1 MLNRR
6 TILKAAGASILPL
19 PALAQP
25 AASRTLRMVPQAA
38 LTILDPIFTTAAV
51 TTNHGY
57 CVFDTLYGLNAR
69 FEPLPQMAAGHA
81 VSDDGLTWTITLRDG
96 LAFHDGSPVRAADCI
111 ASLKRW
117 GARDVLGQLL
127 LAIVNE
133 WQAKDD
139 KTFAIRL
146 KQRFPLMLYALAKP
160 ATSVP
165 FIMPERLAATDSS
178 KQVTEMVGSGPY
190 RFLADEFMAGQRAA
204 YAKFAGY
211 VPRQEV
217 PERTSGGKP
226 AFFERFEWQVIPDG
240 ATALAALQNGEVDW
254 WEQVLADTIPVLRRS
269 RDVTV
274 GRGDPTGYLGV
285 LRFNCQQPPFNNPKL
300 RLAVLGAVRQADYLA
315 TITNG
320 DPAIYTV
327 CHSYLPCGTSYGRVP
342 AADRMSDEPV
352 ISRAKALVAESG
364 YKGEKVVVINP
375 ADFPSIRP
383 MGQITADLLQRLGM
397 NVDLAE
403 TDWGTVL
410 QRRGSR
416 EPVEKGGWSIFH
428 TWFQGIGVATPA
440 TAPYLRGQGASG
452 WFGWYDN
459 PAVENLTQQW
469 VVTDTEAD
477 RVRLSGEIQDI
488 AAVDAP
494 AVPLGVFSIPTA
506 YRSDLTGMVE
516 GVSPFPWGIRRA

>member
-6 TILKAAGASILPL
+6 TILKAAGASVLAM

-25 AASRTLRMVPQAA
+25 AASRTLRLVPQAA
-38 LTILDPIFTTAAV
+38 LTILDPVFTTAAV

-69 FEPLPQMAAGHA
+69 FEPLPQMAAGHV
-81 VSDDGLTWTITLRDG
+81 VSDAGLTWTFTLRDG

-127 LAIVNE
+127 LAVVDGWE
-133 WQAKDD
+133 AKGD
-139 KTFAIRL
+139 KGFAIRL

-165 FIMPERLAATDSS
+165 FIMPERLAATDPN

-190 RFLADEFMAGQRAA
+190 RFVADEFMAGQRAA
-204 YAKFAGY
+204 YARFAGY
-211 VPRQEV
+211 VPRQDAA
-217 PERTSGGKP
+217 ERTSGGKV
-226 AFFERFEWQVIPDG
+226 AHFDRVEWQVIPDG

-254 WEQVLADTIPVLRRS
+254 WEQVLADTLPVLRRS

-285 LRFNCQQPPFNNPKL
+285 IRFNCLQPPFDNLKL
-300 RLAVLGAVRQADYLA
+300 RQAVLGAVRQADYLA

-320 DPAIYTV
+320 DLAAYTL
-327 CHSYLPCGTSYGRVP
+327 CHSFLPCGTPYGQPP
-342 AADRMSDEPV
+342 AADRMSDDP
-352 ISRAKALVAESG
+352 SMTLARARIAESG
-364 YKGEKVVVINP
+364 YKGEKVVIINP

-397 NVDLAE
+397 NVELAE

-410 QRRGSR
+410 QRRASR
-416 EPVEKGGWSIFH
+416 ETVEKGGWSIFH
-428 TWFQGIGVATPA
+428 TWFQGIGVTTPA

-459 PAVENLTQQW
+459 PAIENLTRQW
-469 VVTDTEAD
+469 LGTETDAD
-477 RVRLSGEIQDI
+477 RLRLSGEIQDI

-494 AVPLGVFSIPTA
+494 SVPLGVFNIPTA
-506 YRSDLTGMVE
+506 FRSDLTGLVE
-516 GVSPFPWGIRRA
+516 GVSPFPWGVRRA

>member
-1 MLNRR
+1 MVSRR
-6 TILKAAGASILPL
+6 AILQAGGATLLSM
-19 PALAQP
+19 PALTQP
-25 AASRTLRMVPQAA
+25 AKSRTLRLVPQAA
-38 LTILDPIFTTAAV
+38 LTVLDPVFTTAAV

-57 CVFDTLYGLNAR
+57 CVFDTLYGLDAR
-69 FEPLPQMAAGHA
+69 FEPRPQMAAGHT
-81 VSDDGLTWTITLRDG
+81 VSDDGLAWTITLRDG
-96 LAFHDGSPVRAADCI
+96 LTFHDGTPVRAADCI
-111 ASLKRW
+111 ASLRRW

-127 LAIVNE
+127 LAVVDE

-139 KTFAIRL
+139 RTFAIRL
-146 KQRFPLMLYALAKP
+146 RQRFPLMLYALAKP

-165 FIMPERLAATDSS
+165 FIMPERLAATDPNR
-178 KQVTEMVGSGPY
+178 QVTEMVGSGPY

-204 YAKFAGY
+204 YARFGAY
-211 VPRQEV
+211 VPRQEP
-217 PERTSGGKP
+217 PERTSGGKV
-226 AFFERFEWQVIPDG
+226 AHFERFEWQVIPDG

-254 WEQVLADTIPVLRRS
+254 WEQVLADTVPVLRRS
-269 RDVTV
+269 RNVKV
-274 GRGDPTGYLGV
+274 GQGDPTGYLGV
-285 LRFNCQQPPFNNPKL
+285 IRFNCLQPPFDNPKL
-300 RLAVLGAVRQADYLA
+300 RLAVLSAVRQTDYLT

-320 DPAIYTV
+320 DPAAFTV
-327 CHSYLPCGTSYGRVP
+327 CHSFLPCGTPYGQPP

-352 ISRAKALVAESG
+352 IGRARAMVAESG
-364 YKGEKVVVINP
+364 YKGERIVVINP

-397 NVDLAE
+397 NVELAE

-410 QRRGSR
+410 QRRASR

-428 TWFQGIGVATPA
+428 TWFQGISVTNPA

-459 PAVENLTQQW
+459 PAVENLTRQW
-469 VVTDTEAD
+469 AATATEAD

-488 AAVDAP
+488 VALDAP
-494 AVPLGVFSIPTA
+494 SVPLGVFSIPTA

-516 GVSPFPWGIRRA
+516 GISPFPWGIRRE